1 LPKYVYLAPPSNVQQ
16 QFSCQVTEIP
26 SIPNKVFGEKTTFY
40 RTKRIA
46 KAQAAK
52 AAMLYLQDNPPPP
65 VPSSGKKKAVPGGGK
80 TGQFVGKASVA
91 PPGSTIRVPDRGV
104 VEKVTLICPQLGLS
118 LPEYDFKQDPIAPAM
133 FDVTAIVRRGAGKK
147 DVKIGPVRGIFG
159 KKNAKES
166 MATSI
171 LRWLLKEAEK
181 NQVTIEFERS

>member
-1 LPKYVYLAPPSNVQQ
+1 VYLAPPSNVQQ

-26 SIPNKVFGEKTTFY
+26 SIPNKVFGDKTTYY
-40 RTKRIA
+40 RTKKIA

-65 VPSSGKKKAVPGGGK
+65 VSSSGKKKASPIGGGK
-80 TGQFVGKASVA
+80 AGKFVGKTTVA
-91 PPGSTIRVPDRGV
+91 LPGSTIKIPDRGV

-118 LPEYDFKQDPIAPAM
+118 LPEYDFQQDPMAPAL
-133 FDVTAIVRRGAGKK
+133 FDVTAIVRRGFGKK
-147 DVKIGPVRGIFG
+147 DVRIGPLQGIFG

-171 LRWLLKEAEK
+171 LRWLHKEAEK
-181 NQVTIEFERS
+181 NQITIEYEKS